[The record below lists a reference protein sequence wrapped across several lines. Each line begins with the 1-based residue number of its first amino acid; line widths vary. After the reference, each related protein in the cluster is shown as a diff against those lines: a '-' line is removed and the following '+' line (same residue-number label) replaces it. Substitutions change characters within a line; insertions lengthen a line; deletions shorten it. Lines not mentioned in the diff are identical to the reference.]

1 MPSIS
6 SLASTHDHDQDHDH
20 ERLDLQSIR
29 ALVVSVN
36 QHIHEILANDETRKS
51 LKLRCSSNLRIQN
64 QEFFEFSEH
73 AVISNLYW
81 GIESVEAAIQAKRPD
96 EKASRLKNSEQMLQV
111 PALLDEQG
119 TTVGISNKYIVCCSY
134 FYLSIVRKLQR
145 DEWQV
150 ALHFLQALM
159 VSPRLLQTE
168 FAPGLCKNLFLRRST
183 SERPNVGGRSFS
195 SVSLMNSGEDKPGE
209 AIRETARRYKSWLM
223 YYQVMQ
229 YGETPQRPGGYKD
242 TLSPAIQSPYNSM

>member
-1 MPSIS
+1 MTSIS
-6 SLASTHDHDQDHDH
+6 SSFSSSASTHDH

-29 ALVVSVN
+29 ALVVSIN
-36 QHIHEILANDETRKS
+36 QHIHEILGNDGTRKS
-51 LKLRCSSNLRIQN
+51 LKLRCNSKLRIQK
-64 QEFFEFSEH
+64 QDFFEFSVQS
-73 AVISNLYW
+73 VISNLFW
-81 GIESVEAAIQAKRPD
+81 GIESVEAAIQAKRPE

-119 TTVGISNKYIVCCSY
+119 TTGGISNQYIVCCSY

-145 DEWQV
+145 DEWQM

-159 VSPRLLQTE
+159 VSPRLVQTE
-168 FAPGLCKNLFLRRST
+168 FAPGLCENLFPRRST
-183 SERPNVGGRSFS
+183 SERQMVGGRSFG
-195 SVSLMNSGEDKPGE
+195 SVSPMNSKEDKTGE
-209 AIRETARRYKSWLM
+209 AIKETARKYKSWLI

-242 TLSPAIQSPYNSM
+242 MLYPVDQSPYISM